1 MKISVPVSV
10 SITWEEEL
18 VDNDRSNFYMRL
30 TPRAVIKKIG
40 GDDSIAKKVGE
51 KVLENVSRSNKNIKV
66 NK

>member
-30 TPRAVIKKIG
+30 TPKAIIKKIG
-40 GDDSIAKKVGE
+40 VDDSMAKKAAE
-51 KVLENVSRSNKNIKV
+51 KVLDNVARSNKNIKV

>member
-40 GDDSIAKKVGE
+40 VDDSIPKKVGE

-66 NK
+66 KK

>member
-30 TPRAVIKKIG
+30 TPKAVIKKIG
-40 GDDSIAKKVGE
+40 ADDSMAKKAGE
-51 KVLENVSRSNKNIKV
+51 KVLDNVARSNKNIKV
-66 NK
+66 KK

>member
-10 SITWEEEL
+10 SITWKEEL

-30 TPRAVIKKIG
+30 TPTAVIKKIAIDEG
-40 GDDSIAKKVGE
+40 VAKKIGNT
-51 KVLENVSRSNKNIKV
+51 VLDGVAAASKNIKV

>member
-18 VDNDRSNFYMRL
+18 VDNDRSNFYMRF
-30 TPRAVIKKIG
+30 TPRATIEKIG
-40 GDDSIAKKVGE
+40 ATDGIAKKVGQQI
-51 KVLENVSRSNKNIKV
+51 LEDVARSNKNIKV